1 MDSPV
6 SNEGNK
12 GVFNNRRMI
21 YYLKGLLRNILNS
34 TVSLLAF
41 SDDKLKVTKR
51 GKINRFTKI
60 VNSKIGYYFYVG
72 V

>member
-1 MDSPV
+1 
-6 SNEGNK
+6 
-12 GVFNNRRMI
+12 MI